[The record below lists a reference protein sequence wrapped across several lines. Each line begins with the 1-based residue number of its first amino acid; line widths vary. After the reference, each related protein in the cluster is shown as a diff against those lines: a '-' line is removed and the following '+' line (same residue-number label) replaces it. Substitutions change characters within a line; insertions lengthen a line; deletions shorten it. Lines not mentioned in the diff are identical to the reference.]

1 MQQERKMA
9 PSPLRTIT
17 RKHARSI
24 SLPSRSTS
32 FMPQFDEHLS
42 RVKASEA
49 ASTSTLSSMST
60 RLSDLKNLY
69 ECTDDLLQ
77 LPHIQRVI
85 SQSCQDKWAD
95 ELLDGYLWLLDACT
109 TTREIFS
116 QVKQSVQELLSALRR
131 KDRDELSG
139 YLTSRRHSKKIIQKA
154 LKNFRKINNKQSVI
168 TPEKDNE
175 TVAVY
180 NMMKEIESITLNL
193 FDSFLS
199 RISGSTRSGWSL
211 MSKLMKKDKESG
223 ENEFE
228 KVDSFINQKLS
239 NKNDVEELQNQL
251 GDILTSIQTVEEEL
265 ERSFRCLIKSRVSL
279 LNILSY

>member
-1 MQQERKMA
+1 
-9 PSPLRTIT
+9 
-17 RKHARSI
+17 
-24 SLPSRSTS
+24 
-32 FMPQFDEHLS
+32 MPQFDEHLS

-49 ASTSTLSSMST
+49 ASTSTLSSMSS
-60 RLSDLKNLY
+60 RLSGLKNLY

-77 LPHIQRVI
+77 LPHIHRVI

-95 ELLDGYLWLLDACT
+95 ELLDGYLRLLDACT

-193 FDSFLS
+193 FDSLLS
-199 RISGSTRSGWSL
+199 HISGSTTGGWSV

-239 NKNDVEELQNQL
+239 NKSDAEELQNQL

-265 ERSFRCLIKSRVSL
+265 EGSFRCLIKSRVSL

>member
-1 MQQERKMA
+1 
-9 PSPLRTIT
+9 
-17 RKHARSI
+17 
-24 SLPSRSTS
+24 
-32 FMPQFDEHLS
+32 MPQFDEHLS
-42 RVKASEA
+42 RVRASEA
-49 ASTSTLSSMST
+49 ASTSTLPSMSS
-60 RLSDLKNLY
+60 RLADLKNLY

-77 LPHIQRVI
+77 LPHIQRAI
-85 SQSCQDKWAD
+85 SQSCQNKWAD
-95 ELLDGYLWLLDACT
+95 ELLDGYLRLLDACT
-109 TTREIFS
+109 TTRDIFS

-199 RISGSTRSGWSL
+199 HISGAKMPSTNSWSL
-211 MSKLMKKDKESG
+211 MSKLMKKDRESDV
-223 ENEFE
+223 NEFE

-265 ERSFRCLIKSRVSL
+265 ECSFRCLIKSRVSL